1 MKFLKIYS
9 LISLFT
15 LQAWGTVLPDGIQ
28 PVRTL
33 NGIEEYYIESN
44 GLRILLMPS
53 EGMPVATV
61 MVTYQ
66 VGSRNELTGTT
77 GAAHILEHMMFKGT
91 ERFSSNDQSDYSSQ
105 MERIGARSN
114 ATTWFDRTNYYA
126 TMPSKHVPMAIEL
139 EADRMR
145 NLLIRDNDLASEL
158 TVVRNEYE
166 RGENSP
172 VRTLVKELFATAF
185 VAHPYSHPTIGWE
198 SDIKSTSVEKLR
210 KFYNTYYW
218 PENAVL
224 TVIGGFNKVETLQAI
239 ATHCSVIPKSPYKI
253 PSIDT
258 AEPEQ
263 LGPRRLTIERAGQ
276 VGVVMVGFKVPEGS
290 HEDWASISLLEQVL
304 GADKT
309 GRLYRAL
316 EDKGKASATFTFGPQ
331 LHDPG
336 LFIFGAFLTPD
347 SSHKEVESILWKEI
361 EALIS
366 AGVDETELQ
375 RAKSVI
381 KASTVYGR
389 DGSYA
394 VADQINEAI
403 AMGDWTGYMQHPK
416 AIQEVS
422 AKSIQAVASKYFIKK
437 SSTTGWF
444 VPKVI
449 NTLSTLP
456 NSAPGPNYLR
466 DPDVIEKINGGI
478 QANKEISPHSVVN
491 FSSQMRSAKI
501 GNIELITIDM
511 PIDNVVSFV
520 GSIAAGQSANPTGA
534 PMRSNLTAAMLDK
547 GTTNQDRFEV
557 AERLDT
563 LGADIGFVAGDHS
576 LRFSGKFLRADAGSV
591 LELLADQLRNPAFDP
606 DVLETFK
613 SRQEAAL
620 LQSIDSPDYRSDAQL
635 SRLLYPSNHIN
646 YSTPIDALVADM
658 RNTTV
663 DDLIDFHKTHYGSK
677 SMRLVFAGD
686 IDFDQLKA
694 AVGNAFD
701 GWNTGSEY
709 HQSDTAQLDNNV
721 RSERIHLKDKA
732 SVAVRIGYNTGL
744 RLSLIHI

>member
-1 MKFLKIYS
+1 
-9 LISLFT
+9 
-15 LQAWGTVLPDGIQ
+15 
-28 PVRTL
+28 
-33 NGIEEYYIESN
+33 
-44 GLRILLMPS
+44 
-53 EGMPVATV
+53 
-61 MVTYQ
+61 
-66 VGSRNELTGTT
+66 
-77 GAAHILEHMMFKGT
+77 
-91 ERFSSNDQSDYSSQ
+91 
-105 MERIGARSN
+105 
-114 ATTWFDRTNYYA
+114 
-126 TMPSKHVPMAIEL
+126 
-139 EADRMR
+139 
-145 NLLIRDNDLASEL
+145 
-158 TVVRNEYE
+158 
-166 RGENSP
+166 
-172 VRTLVKELFATAF
+172 
-185 VAHPYSHPTIGWE
+185 
-198 SDIKSTSVEKLR
+198 
-210 KFYNTYYW
+210 
-218 PENAVL
+218 
-224 TVIGGFNKVETLQAI
+224 
-239 ATHCSVIPKSPYKI
+239 
-253 PSIDT
+253 
-258 AEPEQ
+258 
-263 LGPRRLTIERAGQ
+263 
-276 VGVVMVGFKVPEGS
+276 MVGFKVPEGS

-381 KASTVYGR
+381 EASTVYGR

-403 AMGDWTGYMQHPK
+403 AMGDWTGYLEHPK

-422 AKSIQAVASKYFIKK
+422 AKSLQAVASKYFIKK
-437 SSTTGWF
+437 NSTTGWF

-449 NTLSTLP
+449 NTISTLS

-466 DPDVIEKINGGI
+466 DPDVLGTINGGI
-478 QANKEISPHSVVN
+478 QSNKDISPHSVVN

-520 GSIAAGQSANPTGA
+520 GSIAAGQSSNPTGA
-534 PMRSNLTAAMLDK
+534 PMRSSLTAAMLDK

-613 SRQEAAL
+613 SRQEAGL

-646 YSTPIDALVADM
+646 FSTPIDALVADM

-701 GWNTGSEY
+701 GWNTGSE
-709 HQSDTAQLDNNV
+709 
-721 RSERIHLKDKA
+721 
-732 SVAVRIGYNTGL
+732 
-744 RLSLIHI
+744 

>member
-15 LQAWGTVLPDGIQ
+15 LQAWGTVLPEGIQ

-33 NGIEEYYIESN
+33 DGIEEYYIESN

-91 ERFSSNDQSDYSSQ
+91 EQFNSNDQSDYSSQ

-224 TVIGGFNKVETLQAI
+224 TVIGGFDKVETLQAI

-449 NTLSTLP
+449 NTLSTIP

-466 DPDVIEKINGGI
+466 DPDVLEIINGI
-478 QANKEISPHSVVN
+478 P
-491 FSSQMRSAKI
+491 
-501 GNIELITIDM
+501 
-511 PIDNVVSFV
+511 
-520 GSIAAGQSANPTGA
+520 
-534 PMRSNLTAAMLDK
+534 
-547 GTTNQDRFEV
+547 
-557 AERLDT
+557 
-563 LGADIGFVAGDHS
+563 
-576 LRFSGKFLRADAGSV
+576 
-591 LELLADQLRNPAFDP
+591 
-606 DVLETFK
+606 
-613 SRQEAAL
+613 
-620 LQSIDSPDYRSDAQL
+620 
-635 SRLLYPSNHIN
+635 
-646 YSTPIDALVADM
+646 
-658 RNTTV
+658 
-663 DDLIDFHKTHYGSK
+663 
-677 SMRLVFAGD
+677 
-686 IDFDQLKA
+686 
-694 AVGNAFD
+694 
-701 GWNTGSEY
+701 
-709 HQSDTAQLDNNV
+709 
-721 RSERIHLKDKA
+721 
-732 SVAVRIGYNTGL
+732 
-744 RLSLIHI
+744 